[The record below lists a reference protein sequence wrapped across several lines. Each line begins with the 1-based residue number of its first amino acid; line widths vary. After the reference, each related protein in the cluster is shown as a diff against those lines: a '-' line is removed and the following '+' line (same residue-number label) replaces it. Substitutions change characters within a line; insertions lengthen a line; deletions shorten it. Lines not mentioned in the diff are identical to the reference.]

1 MGCLGALFA
10 ITEKEV
16 ARLRAFEDPEELVSH
31 IMEVI
36 EERDLGGE
44 WGIETDK
51 AWDAIQRCFGAGI
64 MEWESGEYPLNH
76 VILGGESLYAEDDY
90 LVSLKTPGQVADIA
104 AAIAT
109 ITKDK
114 LRELYFKIDTKDY
127 CVDLGEDDFEYA
139 WAYFEPL
146 IVFYQKAANAKRYV
160 LFTVDQ

>member
-16 ARLRAFEDPEELVSH
+16 ATLRAFEDPEELASH

-51 AWDAIQRCFGAGI
+51 AWDAIQRCFGAGL
-64 MEWESGEYPLNH
+64 MDWKSGQYPLNY
-76 VILGGESLYAEDDY
+76 VILAGEPLYFEEDY
-90 LVSLKTPGQVADIA
+90 VVSLKTPEQVADIA
-104 AAIAT
+104 AAITT
-109 ITKDK
+109 ITKER
-114 LRELYFKIDTKDY
+114 LRELYNKIKPKKYGQELSEEDFDY
-127 CVDLGEDDFEYA
+127 T
-139 WAYFEPL
+139 WTYFEPL
-146 IVFYQKAANAKRYV
+146 IAFYQKAATAKRAV